1 LVSVGMSL
9 VFNAHFYFSLIDRIH
24 GGPIRSNQAK
34 LVASRVTL
42 LRNSEAGVLDLLVS
56 PPDRHIRPGIGK
68 RIGEGPN
75 AIKAHS

>member
-1 LVSVGMSL
+1 VLVCLLFSTRIFISL
-9 VFNAHFYFSLIDRIH
+9 QSTESMGD
-24 GGPIRSNQAK
+24 PIPSNQAK

-42 LRNSEAGVLDLLVS
+42 LRNSAVGVLDLLVFL
-56 PPDRHIRPGIGK
+56 PDRHIRPGIGK